1 MEIKGIILDINTK
14 KKGIWQYEALHITEE
29 CLHFFI
35 KLFLKFDVIA
45 NLFWLCYGTVRNSN
59 E

>member
-45 NLFWLCYGTVRNSN
+45 NLFWLCYGTVRN
-59 E
+59 